1 MAYAA
6 AFYGVLVLLGLIA
19 LGLLIAGAFSKKRRK
34 KLLVTGCVLCAPLVL
49 FVLFQSLTG

>member
-6 AFYGVLVLLGLIA
+6 AFYGILVLLGLVG

-34 KLLVTGCVLCAPLVL
+34 KLLVTGCVLCVPLL
-49 FVLFQSLTG
+49 FFVLFQSLTG